1 MIPLNNFF
9 KNLNIYL
16 LHIYKGGEE
25 TKRDPPSTP
34 SHMPG
39 WPGPSHCRGRH
50 GWKGQDLCCILLN
63 YSECKPGPI
72 YRAETLQVERGVAEQ
87 APESWPEGTSLPPC
101 PPLPRHLLGPA
112 GLLWEN
118 RPAHMI
124 LAGVKTGP
132 THKVSVISQPQDRG
146 LHTSSAS
153 WSSPGSSCPRS
164 ASLRARDE
172 R

>member
-1 MIPLNNFF
+1 MERRLS
-9 KNLNIYL
+9 
-16 LHIYKGGEE
+16 E
-25 TKRDPPSTP
+25 TPSTP
-34 SHMPG
+34 SPMPG
-39 WPGPSHCRGRH
+39 WPGPSRCRGRH

-72 YRAETLQVERGVAEQ
+72 YRAETLQVERGGGRASTRVLARGYQ
-87 APESWPEGTSLPPC
+87 LATLPTSPEASPW
-101 PPLPRHLLGPA
+101 PA

-118 RPAHMI
+118 RPAHMM

-146 LHTSSAS
+146 LHTSSVS
-153 WSSPGSSCPRS
+153 WSSPGSSCLRS
-164 ASLRARDE
+164 ASLRARDK